1 MIKFLR
7 TNLIFLSIII
17 LASLLRF
24 VRLDTIPAGFT
35 QDEASQAYS
44 AYSISKTGMD
54 EWGNK
59 YPLAFMV
66 SFLDY
71 KAPLQTYLM
80 IPFIKVFGLGV
91 WQTRLPSAIAGVL
104 AVIAIYFLANLLF
117 PKLNLLGTNLSVGHL
132 SAFLLAISPWSLSF
146 SRSAMEANLSPVF
159 LFLGLIFYLRS
170 FDRPNRLLVSFFF
183 FGLSAY
189 GYHSAKV
196 FLPLFLPL
204 LSLYYFSKT
213 KNAPNL
219 AKSWLLLLSLLSPL
233 LIGIFFGSARRGSD
247 LLLTNFS
254 LKQLETI
261 KDVQYLTPLPSI
273 LTRLFINKYT
283 FSLKLFLDHYLG
295 YFNPSFWFIFGA
307 GATSY
312 SNLPDFG
319 LISPF
324 LIIPILAGLYYLLI
338 KKLKFLGVI
347 SLWLLIS
354 PISAALTKDGYHAHR
369 AILMMGLAEIVA
381 AIGIYYLTQIFA
393 KHAKTILVV
402 LLLSSFVS
410 LASFFHQWFVVYPVS
425 HPYGMAQG
433 WAEVSRYLSEVKPSY
448 RQIYLPERFELQ
460 HLIAFY
466 TLYSVP
472 DFQKAS
478 RDWWSDYQNKHP
490 DILYLDQLP
499 SISLPPYQFTS
510 FDKNQKLSPNSLYLF
525 FTSSPLPDNRK
536 TVKVFYNLKREP
548 WLEAFTANEK

>member
-7 TNLIFLSIII
+7 TNFIFLSIII
-17 LASLLRF
+17 FASLLRF
-24 VRLDTIPAGFT
+24 IRLESTPAGFT

-59 YPLAFMV
+59 YPLASFV

-91 WQTRLPSAIAGVL
+91 WQARLPSAMVGVL
-104 AVIAIYFLANLLF
+104 AVVAIYFLTNLLF
-117 PKLNLLGTNLSVGHL
+117 PKINLLGTNLSVGHV

-146 SRSAMEANLSPVF
+146 SRSAMEANFSPIF
-159 LFLGLIFYLRS
+159 LFLGLIFYLGS
-170 FDRPNRLLVSFFF
+170 FDKPNKLFVSFLF

-213 KNAPNL
+213 KKPLVL
-219 AKSWLLLLSLLSPL
+219 AKSWFVLSILLAPILVSTFSGSL
-233 LIGIFFGSARRGSD
+233 RRGSE

-261 KDVQYLTPLPSI
+261 KDIQYLTPLPSI

-295 YFNPSFWFIFGA
+295 YFNPSFWFVSGA
-307 GATSY
+307 GSTSY

-319 LISPF
+319 LVYPF
-324 LIIPILAGLYYLLI
+324 LIIPILVGLYYLLI
-338 KKLKFLGVI
+338 KKPKFLYVI
-347 SLWLLIS
+347 LLWLLIS
-354 PISAALTKDGYHAHR
+354 PIPAALTKDGYHAHR
-369 AILMMGLAEIVA
+369 AVLMMGLVEIIA
-381 AIGIYYLTQIFA
+381 AVGVYYLCQIFG
-393 KHAKTILVV
+393 KHTKTILVV
-402 LLLSSFVS
+402 FLLSSLVS
-410 LASFFHQWFVVYPVS
+410 LAGFFHQWLVVYPIN

-433 WAEVSRYLSEVKPSY
+433 WGEVSRYLLEIKPGY
-448 RQIYLPERFELQ
+448 QQIYLPERLELQ

-466 TLYSVP
+466 TQYPPLS
-472 DFQKAS
+472 FQDAS
-478 RDWWSDYQNKHP
+478 KTWWGDYQNNHQSV
-490 DILYLDQLP
+490 LYLDQLP
-499 SISLPPYQFTS
+499 NITLPPYHFIS
-510 FDKNQKLSPNSLYLF
+510 FDKSQKSSSNSLYLF
-525 FTSSPLPDNRK
+525 FTSNPLPDTRK
-536 TVKVFYNLKREP
+536 TVKVFYNSKHEP
-548 WLEAFTANEK
+548 WLEAFTTNEK

>member
-1 MIKFLR
+1 MIKFFK
-7 TNLIFLSIII
+7 TNFIFLSIII
-17 LASLLRF
+17 FASLLRF
-24 VRLDTIPAGFT
+24 IGLDSVPAGFT

-44 AYSISKTGMD
+44 AYSISETGMD

-59 YPLAFMV
+59 YPLASFV

-80 IPFIKVFGLGV
+80 LPFIKVFGLGI
-91 WQTRLPSAIAGVL
+91 WQARLPSAIAGVL
-104 AVIAIYFLANLLF
+104 AVVAIYFLTNLLF
-117 PKLNLLGTNLSVGHL
+117 PKINLLGTNLSTGHV
-132 SAFLLAISPWSLSF
+132 SAFLLAISPWNLSF
-146 SRSAMEANLSPVF
+146 SRSAMEANLNPIF

-170 FDRPNRLLVSFFF
+170 FDKPNKLFASFLF

-189 GYHSAKV
+189 SYHSAKV

-204 LSLYYFSKT
+204 LSLYYFFKT
-213 KNAPNL
+213 KKPL
-219 AKSWLLLLSLLSPL
+219 VIAKSWLVLSIILAPL
-233 LIGIFFGSARRGSD
+233 LVSTFSGSLRRGSE

-261 KDVQYLTPLPSI
+261 KDIQYLTPLPSI

-295 YFNPSFWFIFGA
+295 YFNPSFWFISGA

-319 LISPF
+319 LIFPF
-324 LIIPILAGLYYLLI
+324 LIAPILAGLYYLLI
-338 KKLKFLGVI
+338 KKPKFLGVI

-354 PISAALTKDGYHAHR
+354 PIPAALTKDGYHAHR
-369 AILMMGLAEIVA
+369 AILMMGLAEIIA

-393 KHAKTILVV
+393 KHAKTVLVIF
-402 LLLSSFVS
+402 LLFSFIS
-410 LASFFHQWFVVYPVS
+410 LASFFHQWLVVYPIS

-433 WAEVSRYLSEVKPSY
+433 WTEVSRYLLETKPNY
-448 RQIYLPERFELQ
+448 QQIYLPERLELQ
-460 HLIAFY
+460 HLVAFY
-466 TLYSVP
+466 TQYPTL

-478 RDWWSDYQNKHP
+478 KVWWSDYQNKYP

-499 SISLPPYQFTS
+499 SISLSPYQFTS
-510 FDKNQKLSPNSLYLF
+510 FDKNQKLSSSSLYLF
-525 FTSSPLPDNRK
+525 FTSNPLPDNRK